1 MGQEQEHKSPWWESK
16 SWKRFGNG
24 GLGEELIKG
33 RVTQQVG
40 GTRPWQ
46 LCFLGWARR
55 GKRVAVRQLRAR
67 PGPPYRG
74 RCQAPRDPAPSAS
87 RALRMRWRPVGG
99 RGSRP
104 PNPSLRFLRPRARGH
119 PARERTVHF
128 SGLELGRPADATER
142 RRLPPPR
149 PDVAPPLQPQPE
161 PGGGVGVGARGSDV
175 TERPRVPRSSSRLEP
190 QDLRSQP
197 ASALICGA
205 MEALGPGGNRAS
217 PASSTS
223 GLDLRHL
230 SMRGDSAYSS
240 FSAASSGPEP
250 RTPSPGTDLL
260 PYLDWDYVRV
270 VCGGLGPAPP
280 DAALSTSP
288 RARPAVAAHSGPQPP
303 EVPGT
308 LGPLNRQATP
318 LLYALAA
325 EAKAATR
332 DAEPPSP
339 PASRAAY
346 RQRLQGA
353 QRRVLRATSFQRKE
367 LRMSLPARLR
377 PTVPARPPATHP
389 RSASLSHP
397 DGEGEPARSRAPA
410 PGTAGRGPLANQQ
423 RKWCFS
429 EPGKLDSV
437 GRGGGPA
444 GECLGEACCSSGLPG
459 PEPLEFQHPALA
471 KFDHQVGWLP
481 ETQPQGSTDP
491 DSGSLKLGD
500 TYGPASRSRSA
511 SGEVLGSWGGSE
523 GTIPIVQAVPQG
535 AETPRPLFQTKFS
548 RFLPQKE
555 AAVVYPAEVPQSSPA
570 DGEQRVSE
578 TCIVHA
584 RLPSLPDEVFLEE
597 APLVRM
603 RSPPDPHAFQ
613 GPPASVHASDQ
624 QYGTGLGQRTGQA
637 AVPPEYPLHE
647 YPGTAGADDCWQG
660 VNGSVGISRP
670 TSHTPTGTAN
680 DNISTVDP
688 TGLTTNPPT
697 AAESDL
703 LKPLPVDALGLSG
716 NDTPGPPHKTAL
728 DRSTGQP
735 GSRPPWPSQCLG
747 ELVQELARLDPSLLD
762 PLASQPSPEPPL
774 GLLDGLIP
782 LAEVRAAMPPA
793 CGEAGEEA
801 ASTFEPGSYQF
812 SFTQLLPA
820 PQEETRLENPAT
832 HPVPDQPCGQGLLA
846 PNNSIQGKK
855 VELAAL
861 LQKMLQD
868 LHTEQERLQGEAQ
881 AWARRQAAL
890 EAAVR
895 QACAPREL
903 ERFSR
908 FMADLERVLG
918 LLLLLGSRLA
928 RVRRA
933 LARAASASDPDEQA
947 SLLQRL
953 RLLQRQEE
961 DAKELKDHVARRE
974 RAVREVLV
982 RALPVEELRAYCA
995 LLAGKAAVLA
1005 QQRSLDERIRL
1016 LQDQLDA
1023 IRDDL
1028 GHHPPSPSPARPLG
1042 TCPPVQPP
1050 FPLLLT

>member
-1 MGQEQEHKSPWWESK
+1 
-16 SWKRFGNG
+16 
-24 GLGEELIKG
+24 
-33 RVTQQVG
+33 
-40 GTRPWQ
+40 
-46 LCFLGWARR
+46 
-55 GKRVAVRQLRAR
+55 
-67 PGPPYRG
+67 
-74 RCQAPRDPAPSAS
+74 
-87 RALRMRWRPVGG
+87 
-99 RGSRP
+99 
-104 PNPSLRFLRPRARGH
+104 
-119 PARERTVHF
+119 
-128 SGLELGRPADATER
+128 
-142 RRLPPPR
+142 
-149 PDVAPPLQPQPE
+149 
-161 PGGGVGVGARGSDV
+161 
-175 TERPRVPRSSSRLEP
+175 
-190 QDLRSQP
+190 
-197 ASALICGA
+197 
-205 MEALGPGGNRAS
+205 MEALGPGGDRAS

-223 GLDLRHL
+223 GLDLWHL
-230 SMRGDSAYSS
+230 SMRADSAYSS
-240 FSAASSGPEP
+240 FSAASGGPEP
-250 RTPSPGTDLL
+250 RTQSPGTDLL

-270 VCGGLGPAPP
+270 VWGGPGPAPP
-280 DAALSTSP
+280 DAALCTSP
-288 RARPAVAAHSGPQPP
+288 RPRPAVAARSGPQPT

-308 LGPLNRQATP
+308 PGTLNRQATP

-325 EAKAATR
+325 EAEAAAR
-332 DAEPPSP
+332 AAEPPSP

-353 QRRVLRATSFQRKE
+353 QRRVLRETSFQRKE

-397 DGEGEPARSRAPA
+397 GGEREPARSRAPA

-429 EPGKLDSV
+429 EPGKLDRV

-444 GECLGEACCSSGLPG
+444 GECLGEACSSSGLPG

-471 KFDHQVGWLP
+471 KFEDHQVGWLP
-481 ETQPQGSTDP
+481 ETQPQGSMNL
-491 DSGSLKLGD
+491 DSGFLKLGD
-500 TYGPASRSRSA
+500 ALRPGSRSRSA
-511 SGEVLGSWGGSE
+511 SGEVLGSWGGSG
-523 GTIPIVQAVPQG
+523 GTIPIVQAIPPG
-535 AETPRPLFQTKFS
+535 AETPRPLFQT
-548 RFLPQKE
+548 
-555 AAVVYPAEVPQSSPA
+555 
-570 DGEQRVSE
+570 
-578 TCIVHA
+578 
-584 RLPSLPDEVFLEE
+584 RLS
-597 APLVRM
+597 
-603 RSPPDPHAFQ
+603 
-613 GPPASVHASDQ
+613 SVHASDQ

-637 AVPPEYPLHE
+637 TVPPEYPLHAC
-647 YPGTAGADDCWQG
+647 PGTAGADDCWQG

-680 DNISTVDP
+680 DNIPTIDP
-688 TGLTTNPPT
+688 AGLTINPPT

-716 NDTPGPPHKTAL
+716 NDTPGPPHNTAL
-728 DRSTGQP
+728 ARGTGQP
-735 GSRPPWPSQCLG
+735 GSRLTWPSQCVE
-747 ELVQELARLDPSLLD
+747 ELVQELARLDPSLCD

-782 LAEVRAAMPPA
+782 LAEVRAAMRPA

-801 ASTFEPGSYQF
+801 AGTFEAGSYQF

-832 HPVPDQPCGQGLLA
+832 HPVLDQPCGQGLPA
-846 PNNSIQGKK
+846 PNNSIQDKK
-855 VELAAL
+855 VELAAV

-881 AWARRQAAL
+881 AWARRQATL

-933 LARAASASDPDEQA
+933 LAREASDSDPDEQA

-953 RLLQRQEE
+953 RLLERQEE
-961 DAKELKDHVARRE
+961 DAKELKEHVARRE

-982 RALPVEELRAYCA
+982 RALPVEELRVYCA

-1028 GHHPPSPSPARPLG
+1028 GHHPLSPSPARPSG

-1050 FPLLLT
+1050 FSLLLT

>member
-548 RFLPQKE
+548 
-555 AAVVYPAEVPQSSPA
+555 
-570 DGEQRVSE
+570 
-578 TCIVHA
+578 
-584 RLPSLPDEVFLEE
+584 
-597 APLVRM
+597 
-603 RSPPDPHAFQ
+603 
-613 GPPASVHASDQ
+613 SVHASDQ